1 MRRQLAT
8 LAIITVLCVI
18 GCAYAAEEAAPAVA
32 AVQPDVFDQIV
43 SGVLSI
49 LPPTAQRVI
58 LFVWAIATAL
68 GAVASL
74 AAVVLKAVR
83 GEDSRGAWWANVIG
97 YWASKLGTSL
107 RLRASI
113 AKAPEKPGV

>member
-1 MRRQLAT
+1 MKRHLAT
-8 LAIITVLCVI
+8 IAIVIVLCVF
-18 GCAYAAEEAAPAVA
+18 GCAYAAEAAEAAPAVTA
-32 AVQPDVFDQIV
+32 DAFDQIV
-43 SGVLSI
+43 NGVLGL
-49 LPPTAQRVI
+49 LPPAAQRVI
-58 LFVWAIATAL
+58 LFVWAVATAV
-68 GAVASL
+68 GALASL

-83 GEDSRGAWWANVIG
+83 GDDSRSAWWANVIG